1 MASCSVSAPDAAAF
15 AVASG
20 ERAAVAS
27 GVASRGENA
36 VFARR
41 GGVDCAQAAR
51 VQRESGYGQNEQQ
64 KQPAAK
70 ARLSRRARFLALTR
84 RP

>member
-1 MASCSVSAPDAAAF
+1 MSAPDAAAF

-27 GVASRGENA
+27 GVASGERIRSSPGA
-36 VFARR
+36 AALTALRR
-41 GGVDCAQAAR
+41 R

-64 KQPAAK
+64 KQPGGEGQ
-70 ARLSRRARFLALTR
+70 LSRRARFW
-84 RP
+84 P